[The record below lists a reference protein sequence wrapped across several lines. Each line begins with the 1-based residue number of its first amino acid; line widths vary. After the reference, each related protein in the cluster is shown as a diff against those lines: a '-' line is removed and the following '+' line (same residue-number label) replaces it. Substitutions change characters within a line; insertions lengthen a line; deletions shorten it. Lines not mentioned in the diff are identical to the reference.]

1 MPASM
6 PVTCPACKALVEA
19 DVEQIIDVRRQPHL
33 KQALLAGQL
42 NRIQCR
48 ACGAGNALLTPLL
61 YHDADNELLLAY
73 VPPEL
78 NLQGMQRDQVVGDL
92 LKELTGRIPREDFRG
107 YMFQPGQV
115 LTMQG
120 LIEQVLEGDGV
131 TKDVLETQRQ
141 RVDLLG
147 RMTQADPKRLRSL
160 VRKHDA
166 EIDAVFFQAALAMM
180 QHAVQEGQEPLVK
193 ALAAIQEAAAKH
205 STFGRELTAQAEEQ
219 ERIVKDVAERLRALG
234 EKPTRR
240 DILALVLELAAND
253 PRLQAL
259 VGLVRPVL
267 DYAFF
272 QELSMHLGRAPVAE
286 RPQLE
291 ALRERLGELTREADA
306 QAQAALQRAAAA
318 LQAIVSSPDTD
329 RAIRENRS
337 LIDEN
342 FMAVL
347 AANIR
352 EAESRVDVQASSKL
366 KGIHQK
372 IVTLMRQQ
380 MRPELRF
387 VNELLEAPDDR
398 AALAM
403 LEKGARQYGDAL
415 LPALTAVGNL
425 LRQQGQNELA
435 RRLDV
440 LHKAAGNSGDGR
452 VN

>member
-6 PVTCPACKALVEA
+6 PVTCPACKSLVEA
-19 DVEQIIDVRRQPHL
+19 EVEQIIDVRRQPHL

-48 ACGAGNALLTPLL
+48 ACGASNALLTPLL

-78 NLQGMQRDQVVGDL
+78 NLQGAQRDQVVGDL
-92 LKELTGRIPREDFRG
+92 LKELTGRLPKEDFRG
-107 YMFQPGQV
+107 YMFQPGQA

-120 LIEQVLEGDGV
+120 LIEQILEGDGV
-131 TKDVLETQRQ
+131 TKDVLETQRR

-147 RMTQADPKRLRSL
+147 RMAQSDPKRLRSL

-180 QHAVQEGQEPLVK
+180 QQAVQEGREPLVE

-205 STFGRELTAQAEEQ
+205 STFGRQLTAQAEEQ

-234 EKPTRR
+234 ERPTRR
-240 DILALVLELAAND
+240 DVLGLVLELAADD

-259 VGLVRPVL
+259 VGLLRPTL

-272 QELSMHLGRAPVAE
+272 QELSMHLERAPVAQ

-291 ALRERLGELTREADA
+291 RLRERLGELTREADA
-306 QAQAALQRAAAA
+306 QTQAALQRAAAA
-318 LQAIVSSPDTD
+318 LQAIVASPDTD
-329 RAIRENRS
+329 RAIRENQS

-352 EAESRVDVQASSKL
+352 EAERRVDVQASGKL
-366 KGIHQK
+366 KSIHQK
-372 IVTLMRQQ
+372 IVTLMRRQ

-387 VNELLEAPDDR
+387 VNQLLEAPDDR

-403 LEKGARQYGDAL
+403 LKKGAAEFGAAL
-415 LPALTAVGNL
+415 PPALKAVATL
-425 LRQQGQNELA
+425 LRQQGQDDLA
-435 RRLDV
+435 RRLDF
-440 LHKAAGNSGDGR
+440 LRKAAGEAGSGR

>member
-6 PVTCPACKALVEA
+6 PVTCPACKSLVEA
-19 DVEQIIDVRRQPHL
+19 EVEQIIDVRRQPHL

-42 NRIQCR
+42 NRIQWR
-48 ACGAGNALLTPLL
+48 ACGASNALLTPLL

-78 NLQGMQRDQVVGDL
+78 NLQGRQRDQVVGDL
-92 LKELTGRIPREDFRG
+92 LKELTGRLPKEDFRG
-107 YMFQPGQV
+107 YMFQPGQA

-120 LIEQVLEGDGV
+120 LIEQILEGDGV
-131 TKDVLETQRQ
+131 TKDVLETQRR

-147 RMTQADPKRLRSL
+147 RMAQSDPKRLRSL

-180 QHAVQEGQEPLVK
+180 QQAVQEGREPLVE

-205 STFGRELTAQAEEQ
+205 SSFGKQLTAQAEEQ

-240 DILALVLELAAND
+240 DVLGLVLELAADD

-259 VGLVRPVL
+259 VGLLRPTL

-272 QELSMHLGRAPVAE
+272 QELSMQLERAPVAQ

-291 ALRERLGELTREADA
+291 RLRERLGELTREADA
-306 QAQAALQRAAAA
+306 QTQAALQRAAAA
-318 LQAIVSSPDTD
+318 LQAIVASPDTD
-329 RAIRENRS
+329 RAIRENQS

-352 EAESRVDVQASSKL
+352 EAERRVDVQASSQL
-366 KGIHQK
+366 KSIHQK
-372 IVTLMRQQ
+372 IVTLMRRQ

-387 VNELLEAPDDR
+387 VNQLLEAPDDG

-403 LEKGARQYGDAL
+403 LKKGAAEFGAAL
-415 LPALTAVGNL
+415 PPALKAVATL
-425 LRQQGQNELA
+425 LRQQGQDDLA
-435 RRLDV
+435 RRLDF
-440 LHKAAGNSGDGR
+440 LRKAAGEAGSGR